1 MHPDCATQVPLLSIV
16 VASNNVGKVRELHSI
31 FSDLPIQWLRMADVL
46 GRPWFVEETGATFEA
61 NAVLKARAATA
72 ATGFVALADDSG
84 LEVDALRGNPGV
96 RSARFAHDHASD
108 QENNTALLEA
118 LSDVEDGARTARF
131 QCVLAVVTSG
141 EAAPLLACGSC
152 EGWIAR
158 EPIGN
163 NGFGYDPLF
172 RVTELSGA
180 SMATLS
186 DEEKG
191 KVSHRGNAVRQLRP
205 LLVQLL
211 ESMIAQIPSSR

>member
-1 MHPDCATQVPLLSIV
+1 MHPDCAPHVPLLSIV
-16 VASNNVGKVRELHSI
+16 VASNNVGKIRELHSL
-31 FSDLPIQWLRMADVL
+31 FLDLPIEWVRMADVI
-46 GRPWFVEETGATFEA
+46 GRPWFVEETGATFEE

-84 LEVDALRGNPGV
+84 LEVDALRGSPGV
-96 RSARFAHDHASD
+96 RSARFAHEHASD
-108 QENNTALLEA
+108 KENNAALLEA

-131 QCVLAVVTSG
+131 QCVLAVVRPG
-141 EAAPLLACGSC
+141 EAAPLLARGSC
-152 EGWIAR
+152 EGWIER
-158 EPIGN
+158 EPIGS

-172 RVTELSGA
+172 RVAELGGA

-191 KVSHRGNAVRQLRP
+191 KISHRGNAVRQLRP

-211 ESMIAQIPSSR
+211 ERMIAEVPAR

>member
-1 MHPDCATQVPLLSIV
+1 
-16 VASNNVGKVRELHSI
+16 
-31 FSDLPIQWLRMADVL
+31 MADVL
-46 GRPWFVEETGATFEA
+46 GRPWFVEETGATFEE

-84 LEVDALRGNPGV
+84 LEVDALRGSPGV

-108 QENNTALLEA
+108 QENNATLLQALC
-118 LSDVEDGARTARF
+118 DVEDGARTARF
-131 QCVLAVVTSG
+131 QCVLAVVTPG
-141 EAAPLLACGSC
+141 EAAPLLAYGRC

-158 EPIGN
+158 EPVGS

-172 RVTELSGA
+172 RVAELGGS
-180 SMATLS
+180 SMAALS

-191 KVSHRGNAVRQLRP
+191 KVSHRGSAVRQLRP

-211 ESMIAQIPSSR
+211 ERMIAEVPAR